1 VIFISPRFKCLQN
14 LKHLP
19 LLSLEMKASDSTSSL
34 AELTGGD
41 PACFF
46 CAEPPDPELGGALV
60 LSKNFSSC
68 QCKYSVHSQCWNEY
82 LQSTKPGERPVCPS
96 CKKDVLPLR
105 ILEVYAENPK
115 KTGRHTPLLLVI
127 SFVAAVAIIG
137 LIMWATLKK

>member
-1 VIFISPRFKCLQN
+1 
-14 LKHLP
+14 
-19 LLSLEMKASDSTSSL
+19 MKASDSTSSL

-68 QCKYSVHSQCWNEY
+68 QCKYSVHSACWNEY
-82 LQSTKPGERPVCPS
+82 LRSTKAGERPVCPS

-105 ILEVYAENPK
+105 ILEVYAEAPK
-115 KTGRHTPLLLVI
+115 KGNNRTVALLVI
-127 SFVAAVAIIG
+127 SFIAAIAIIA
-137 LIMWATLKK
+137 LIMWGTLGK